1 MTALEALNL
10 AAPLAD
16 TYSAVEQRLLVA
28 IARQLSLNDD
38 HSLNEVSKWQ
48 IKRLAR
54 LGMLRK
60 DAARIVAAGTKGVP
74 ADFTDTVQQAITSA
88 LAEDGLVD
96 MWQNESFAESAK
108 QAVRHYRRQAQSVY
122 NQVNTVMK
130 YKAESSFVRAVN
142 SVADK
147 WTQDMRRQQSEIAD
161 KQAVLD
167 ILNSNTADVVNGSAA
182 RTRAVRTTIREMA
195 QRGIPAFVDRA
206 GREWSPEAYVNMDI
220 RATVKNTAL
229 EAKFSVMDSLG
240 QDVFEVSSHP
250 GSRPKCRPW
259 QGKLISRSGKT
270 TEITDLHGR
279 KHKVIPLSQTSFGEP
294 DGLFGIN
301 CGHRPRGCTEGV
313 FTKSAVAYDDE
324 ADKELYNKVCRQ
336 RELERK
342 VRKSKTEADM
352 LEAAGDA
359 EGAKEVR
366 RRMAEQNRQ
375 LRAYCE
381 SNGLKYR
388 SDRVRTYGSVK
399 PAKVSP
405 TPMVAPPVEKPTDIR
420 SRCDELRKQYSDEV
434 KAAEKLKAEYKQ
446 LEAKVYF
453 GDGGTDEEMKRLRQ
467 MNDEVKITEARVADI
482 KTKMLGAQKEYAD
495 AAGKRLVD
503 DGIFEQVKLPKTITP
518 AAVDEIESKV
528 RELYS
533 EYGIMPKK
541 MLYNPL
547 KSGGTYASYRWDE
560 ETLYLGNGAIDPEY
574 FAEHHQKTIEAF
586 KARQEKLIP
595 FAEKR
600 LAEAEKIL
608 SDKSIKGYERHKAQL
623 MRDEAL
629 VQLNQV
635 RNVVPDTIGEVIEH
649 EYAHFLHDTAN
660 RLSGI
665 YEPKKYIG
673 MKKLHGEPDIW
684 DSNNRSGQVAAA
696 SISKYAADNPLEAV
710 AEAFVAKRKGYSVPK
725 VLDDILDDI
734 DKAVGK
740 SLDKSAGSGII
751 EIERAMAAKTF
762 DKAAEYAKKKLGMSI
777 SSISEL
783 PLETVNAVNNS
794 IGKLYQDIP
803 SLSGIIDEVVVDD
816 INEIAKSAL
825 GWVNGSPRIRLK
837 LSRSYFANMSVGEIE
852 EAVSNLANAGVFTP
866 KIGFYGIFQHEAV
879 HLAEFQQTI
888 KRYGGYEEAIK
899 QSIDGFEL
907 AKEIK
912 ELALRNCS
920 LDDTSITANSM
931 LCSYAEFN
939 AAEFLAEGYSSTNS
953 NPLTDE
959 IKRLLHKKWGM

>member
-16 TYSAVEQRLLVA
+16 TYSAVEQRLLVS

-108 QAVRHYRRQAQSVY
+108 QAVKHYRRQAQSVY

-147 WTQDMRRQQSEIAD
+147 WTQNMRRQQSEIAD

-167 ILNSNTADVVNGSAA
+167 ILNSNTADVVNGSEA

-352 LEAAGDA
+352 LEAAGDT

-381 SNGLKYR
+381 SNGLKFR
-388 SDRVRTYGSVK
+388 SDRVRTYG
-399 PAKVSP
+399 
-405 TPMVAPPVEKPTDIR
+405 
-420 SRCDELRKQYSDEV
+420 
-434 KAAEKLKAEYKQ
+434 
-446 LEAKVYF
+446 
-453 GDGGTDEEMKRLRQ
+453 
-467 MNDEVKITEARVADI
+467 
-482 KTKMLGAQKEYAD
+482 
-495 AAGKRLVD
+495 
-503 DGIFEQVKLPKTITP
+503 
-518 AAVDEIESKV
+518 AV
-528 RELYS
+528 
-533 EYGIMPKK
+533 
-541 MLYNPL
+541 
-547 KSGGTYASYRWDE
+547 
-560 ETLYLGNGAIDPEY
+560 
-574 FAEHHQKTIEAF
+574 
-586 KARQEKLIP
+586 
-595 FAEKR
+595 
-600 LAEAEKIL
+600 
-608 SDKSIKGYERHKAQL
+608 
-623 MRDEAL
+623 
-629 VQLNQV
+629 
-635 RNVVPDTIGEVIEH
+635 
-649 EYAHFLHDTAN
+649 
-660 RLSGI
+660 
-665 YEPKKYIG
+665 EPK
-673 MKKLHGEPDIW
+673 
-684 DSNNRSGQVAAA
+684 
-696 SISKYAADNPLEAV
+696 
-710 AEAFVAKRKGYSVPK
+710 
-725 VLDDILDDI
+725 
-734 DKAVGK
+734 K
-740 SLDKSAGSGII
+740 SLDKSVGSGII
-751 EIERAMAAKTF
+751 KTRQLAQQRNF
-762 DKAAEYAKKKLGMSI
+762 SVSDYDIVEDISSVEEFKRFVSENMGITTITGIDMLKNGEQALKIISKVDELSKIYNKRFSRISIIDCGDMKIAAETSVSELRLNVQLLNRPDALVTLLDEWEKTGFIPKGCNRSDYIAKHEYFHLLSQDIIDAEKSKVITEIRRQKLEPVSDNAKKDAHEYVADLL
-777 SSISEL
+777 SSI
-783 PLETVNAVNNS
+783 
-794 IGKLYQDIP
+794 
-803 SLSGIIDEVVVDD
+803 
-816 INEIAKSAL
+816 
-825 GWVNGSPRIRLK
+825 K
-837 LSRSYFANMSVGEIE
+837 LSAKHQKLRETI
-852 EAVSNLANAGVFTP
+852 L
-866 KIGFYGIFQHEAV
+866 KIIQKG
-879 HLAEFQQTI
+879 
-888 KRYGGYEEAIK
+888 
-899 QSIDGFEL
+899 
-907 AKEIK
+907 
-912 ELALRNCS
+912 
-920 LDDTSITANSM
+920 
-931 LCSYAEFN
+931 
-939 AAEFLAEGYSSTNS
+939 
-953 NPLTDE
+953 
-959 IKRLLHKKWGM
+959 